1 MVLRT
6 KIKVSHLLISKH
18 ITELLESKL
27 YDTDIETDTYPKY
40 QNLKKNKETHGYKV
54 KLNS

>member
-18 ITELLESKL
+18 ITKLLESKQ
-27 YDTDIETDTYPKY
+27 YDTDIETDT
-40 QNLKKNKETHGYKV
+40 
-54 KLNS
+54 